1 MAISLDSAVGGVI
14 RLAVY
19 DYSVTPPKLVAQR
32 LVYRRPAHRLNV
44 RVAGAKTHYAPGEK
58 VNLTLSVTDE
68 NGKPAAAVL
77 GVAVVDEALLE
88 LADRRTPAMPTYFLL
103 TSEIQKPESL
113 ETPDFYLSDE
123 TKGKVP
129 AAVALDLLLGVQTP
143 SAAAERPPLMSD
155 NLTQIRSN
163 YEKSLADYQADR
175 TKALS
180 TLTTASFFGGL
191 GLVLLVAMLGLMRI
205 VSGLHLWVAAIGA
218 TTCCLIIG
226 AILMDPGRLAT
237 RQDVA
242 AAFSSY
248 QSPRVVTDN
257 LAGTSPR
264 NVPRT

>member
-1 MAISLDSAVGGVI
+1 MKRTSPVAQPPSAVRREKGTAEGG
-14 RLAVY
+14 RA
-19 DYSVTPPKLVAQR
+19 T
-32 LVYRRPAHRLNV
+32 
-44 RVAGAKTHYAPGEK
+44 AKT
-58 VNLTLSVTDE
+58 
-68 NGKPAAAVL
+68 
-77 GVAVVDEALLE
+77 
-88 LADRRTPAMPTYFLL
+88 
-103 TSEIQKPESL
+103 
-113 ETPDFYLSDE
+113 
-123 TKGKVP
+123 P

-155 NLTQIRSN
+155 NLAQIRTN

-226 AILMDPGRLAT
+226 AILMDPGRSAT

-242 AAFSSY
+242 VAFSPYSRRLRNRTTRRKAGWDKRSD
-248 QSPRVVTDN
+248 SPTTPSRGSDRVVETPFWN
-257 LAGTSPR
+257 PLLIAGPDGKASIGFKLPDAAGAFRVTVDAHCDGRLGAGQAEIVVRDADKPPQR
-264 NVPRT
+264 PLR